1 MISQIFDDNVF
12 KVIALFAL
20 SPGSRFRRKEIQEK
34 TKLNNVPLD
43 KALSK
48 IISAGIIKKEKNLY
62 VLNFENRNAEQ
73 IINIASMQHKELKN
87 ILLDVYFLL
96 IDLVSEFSII
106 KNIELWLFGSYSK
119 LVYTEKS
126 DIDIAI
132 ITENKLD
139 KAMIRKILRKLE
151 KQHEKEIEE
160 HFFEKKSFYKNKKD
174 PLVKEI
180 IQNGIRLM

>member
-48 IISAGIIKKEKNLY
+48 LMSTGILKKENGLY
-62 VLNFENRNAEQ
+62 SINHEDRSSGQ
-73 IINIASMQHKELKN
+73 IITLASLQHKELKN
-87 ILLDVYFLL
+87 LPLNVYLLLV
-96 IDLVSEFSII
+96 DLVSEFSVF

-126 DIDIAI
+126 DIDMAI
-132 ITENKLD
+132 LGKNEID
-139 KAMIRKILRKLE
+139 KKETRKILRKLE
-151 KQHEKEIEE
+151 KQHGKEIEE
-160 HFFEKKSFYKNKKD
+160 HFFDKNTFYKNKKD

-180 IQNGIRLM
+180 LQNGIRLI